1 MQLATILLTS
11 GLETRPV
18 KVGEATAQCSI
29 GFQHVFFADRATTL
43 RHYRVLADFTGRAE
57 STLGTGWKPMLL

>member
-29 GFQHVFFADRATTL
+29 GFQPVFCA
-43 RHYRVLADFTGRAE
+43 V
-57 STLGTGWKPMLL
+57 